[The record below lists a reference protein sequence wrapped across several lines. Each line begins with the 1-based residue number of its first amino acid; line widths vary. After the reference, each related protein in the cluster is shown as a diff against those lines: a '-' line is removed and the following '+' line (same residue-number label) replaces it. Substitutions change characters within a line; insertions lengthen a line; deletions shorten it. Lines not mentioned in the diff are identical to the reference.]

1 MCLSFLWLNYPSQ
14 KINPTPFI
22 VASFFADIFAF
33 SPHFAFQ
40 QLPKTFPQNYFFP
53 SLFAATIATTCLA
66 LILIAVLKGDWQV
79 YLFQKFRLSPA
90 FSAFA
95 SGFL

>member
-1 MCLSFLWLNYPSQ
+1 MLTYLHFRPILLSNSYPRHSR
-14 KINPTPFI
+14 KT
-22 VASFFADIFAF
+22 IF
-33 SPHFAFQ
+33 S
-40 QLPKTFPQNYFFP
+40 P